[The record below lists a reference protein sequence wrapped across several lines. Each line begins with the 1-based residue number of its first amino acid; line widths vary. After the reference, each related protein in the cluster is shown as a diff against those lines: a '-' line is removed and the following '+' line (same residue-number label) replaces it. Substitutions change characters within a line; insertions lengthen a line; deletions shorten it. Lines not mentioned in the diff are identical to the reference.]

1 VAHHTDDI
9 VMFDVPMPLE
19 SSGVEEYRKTWELF
33 FANNRGGPGSF
44 EVTDLRIAR
53 ERHRCVLPF
62 AAEDLRLNRPP
73 HDGPPEGERAM
84 AGSARASLLSS
95 NVTISSRYARPEAAH
110 IRVQLGH
117 VTSTAIGSA

>member
-1 VAHHTDDI
+1 MCRCRWNPAAWRSTGR
-9 VMFDVPMPLE
+9 PG
-19 SSGVEEYRKTWELF
+19 SCS

-84 AGSARASLLSS
+84 GGSARASPLSS
-95 NVTISSRYARPEAAH
+95 NVTMSSRYARPEAAH

-117 VTSTAIGSA
+117 VISTAI